1 VSEEL
6 NIMKNSSPDK
16 FSLKSRLKSFGFAI
30 NGLALL
36 LKNEHNSRIHL
47 VAAIG
52 AVALGLFLKINLF
65 EWVLITIV
73 IGLVF
78 MAELFNSAIES
89 IADRVDPGWNEFIG
103 KAKDYSAA
111 AVFICAIIA
120 LITGCLIF
128 IPKISGLF

>member
-1 VSEEL
+1 
-6 NIMKNSSPDK
+6 MKNSSPDK

-30 NGLALL
+30 NGLASL

-47 VAAIG
+47 FAAI
-52 AVALGLFLKINLF
+52 VVVVIGLFLKINLY

-78 MAELFNSAIES
+78 VTELINSAIES
-89 IADRVDPGWNEFIG
+89 IAERVDPGWNEFIG

-111 AVFICAIIA
+111 AVLVSAIIA
-120 LITGCLIF
+120 LITGCIIF
-128 IPKISGLF
+128 IPKILCVF